1 MPEIEEKIAEI
12 LCNKID
18 GKEKIRGSSYEEL
31 KRTIEDSEYDG
42 CFSLKHCNS
51 TVNYYR
57 EKAIELLASEIE
69 PSVTL
74 KDIIEFY
81 YENRIKKIGVCNDCN
96 KDIFNADHY
105 YQAIIS
111 SKEEIKVLF
120 SCNDCYLKNN
130 QRKQNA
136 T

>member
-57 EKAIELLASEIE
+57 EKAIELLAFEIE

-74 KDIIEFY
+74 KDIIDYHYDKDKYSVVCPICGTFRY
-81 YENRIKKIGVCNDCN
+81 YTEKEKELFNKGLINSEKIKPYCNCLKDNNNAIKENK
-96 KDIFNADHY
+96 
-105 YQAIIS
+105 
-111 SKEEIKVLF
+111 
-120 SCNDCYLKNN
+120 
-130 QRKQNA
+130 
-136 T
+136 